1 MNIMDAVKKPALIK
15 LWLARALP
23 VYIFLLFS
31 FIGIKYGLASYL
43 QHKYPPV
50 IKEDRIFG
58 VRIPFAKRVYKDKWL
73 TAYDKWS
80 PYFYFTA
87 LGIACI
93 WMVVLLK
100 ATAENANDLYMSA
113 LEKADKSEAEN
124 NLSQAIFNLKKASFF
139 SIDPRVIEDI
149 NKKIERLKVSLASKS
164 VLLDKT
170 LQEEKQKASD
180 KTVIKPKTG
189 DTNDIAHRYR
199 KINKLGQGAM
209 GIVWL
214 SEDTVLERRIAIK
227 ELPVQVAEDR
237 EFKERFFREAKLLA
251 KLTHP
256 NIVQVYDIIE
266 DNNVVYY
273 TMEYVEGQSLDKSLK
288 DKKQSIDTVFDYA
301 LQTLRGIDYAHSMKI
316 VHRDLKPMNIM
327 VRKDGIIKIAD
338 FGLAKLMGST
348 SLTIA
353 GTVMGSPMYMSPE
366 QALGEDV
373 DGRSDLYSL
382 SMILYE
388 LVTGSPAFKGSTT
401 EVIAKQIQGMPAP
414 PSSIVNIPHW
424 LDEFIMKGIAKDKE
438 QRYQD
443 ASEMIAYI
451 TEHRADR

>member
-15 LWLARALP
+15 LWLVRALP

-50 IKEDRIFG
+50 IKEDKIFG

-73 TAYDKWS
+73 AAYGTWS

-100 ATAENANDLYMSA
+100 STAENANDLYMSA

-124 NLSQAIFNLKKASFF
+124 NLSQAIYNLKKASFF
-139 SIDPRVIEDI
+139 IIDPQVIEDI

-164 VLLDKT
+164 VMLDKT
-170 LQEEKQKASD
+170 LKEEKQTVSD
-180 KTVIKPKTG
+180 KTVIKPITG
-189 DTNDIAHRYR
+189 NTDYIANRYR

-266 DNNVVYY
+266 DDNVVYY

-288 DKKQSIDTVFDYA
+288 DKKQSMDTVFDYA
-301 LQTLRGIDYAHSMKI
+301 LQTLRGINYAHSMKI

-366 QALGEDV
+366 QALGEEV
-373 DGRSDLYSL
+373 DGRSDLYSF

-401 EVIAKQIQGMPAP
+401 EVIAKQIQGIPAP

-438 QRYQD
+438 QRYQG

-451 TEHRADR
+451 TEHRAER